1 MDVNTKHVIVTLA
14 FAASLF
20 APATV
25 CAQDLGRIAAS
36 QQPAKSSE
44 LISTLEGSAAA
55 YRSNGSL
62 TQAFSAPTAAAEEPC
77 VYCRGR
83 FVEALLRW
91 TERLVTRLD
100 PMGVVET
107 PFDPAVPEDSSAPPA
122 GPPAWRPIPRFKP
135 VQLHGGYGLVAR
147 ITF

>member
-1 MDVNTKHVIVTLA
+1 MDVNIKHVTLTLA

-20 APATV
+20 APRAV
-25 CAQDLGRIAAS
+25 CAQDSGRITAS
-36 QQPAKSSE
+36 QQPAKNSE

-62 TQAFSAPTAAAEEPC
+62 TQAFSGSTPEAEETC
-77 VYCRGR
+77 IYCRGR
-83 FVEALLRW
+83 LMEALLRW
-91 TERLVTRLD
+91 TERLVTSLD
-100 PMGVVET
+100 PVGVVET
-107 PFDPAVPEDSSAPPA
+107 PFDPAAPEDSSALSA
-122 GPPAWRPIPRFKP
+122 GPPEWTPIPRFKP

>member
-1 MDVNTKHVIVTLA
+1 MNIKHVTLA
-14 FAASLF
+14 LVFAASLLG
-20 APATV
+20 PATV
-25 CAQDLGRIAAS
+25 CAQDSGRITAS
-36 QQPAKSSE
+36 QRPAKGSE

-62 TQAFSAPTAAAEEPC
+62 TQAFSGPTPEADEPC

-91 TERLVTRLD
+91 TERLVTRID
-100 PMGVVET
+100 PIGVVET
-107 PFDPAVPEDSSAPPA
+107 PFDPAAPDDSRAPVTSPPE
-122 GPPAWRPIPRFKP
+122 WRPIPRFKP